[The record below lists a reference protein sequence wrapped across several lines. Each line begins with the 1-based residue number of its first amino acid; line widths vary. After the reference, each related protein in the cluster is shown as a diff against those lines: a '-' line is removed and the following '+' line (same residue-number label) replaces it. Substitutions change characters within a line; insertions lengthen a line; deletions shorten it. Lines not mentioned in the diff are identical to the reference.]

1 MSTRPSSCVCMA
13 DLRPIGVGSTRAGLR
28 SFLVLAWMLP
38 LMVLTSMASAQD
50 ASAESAARYMQR
62 VANELISAQRK
73 GSEDAFAR
81 AIRSH
86 ADIPS
91 IGLFSLGSYASGLA
105 RSDRSSYYT
114 GMVKFIA
121 RYAGKEAPKYPVARA
136 VMVGQSEE
144 TRQGVFVDSAVTL
157 QDGTTYDIRWHLIRR
172 GKVFKVRD
180 AQVIGFWMSP
190 FLKNLFENY
199 ISENGGNPKAL
210 VIALNR

>member
-1 MSTRPSSCVCMA
+1 MG
-13 DLRPIGVGSTRAGLR
+13 LRPVGGSTVRTVWRRAFLAAGL
-28 SFLVLAWMLP
+28 VPVMML
-38 LMVLTSMASAQD
+38 ASAL
-50 ASAESAARYMQR
+50 ASTGAYAESAAGYMQK
-62 VANELISAQRK
+62 VANELIAAQRN
-73 GSEDAFAR
+73 GSEEAFAR

-86 ADIPS
+86 ADVPS

-105 RSDRSSYYT
+105 RSDRTSYYS
-114 GMVKFIA
+114 GMVKFIS

-157 QDGTTYDIRWHLIRR
+157 QDGTTYDVRWHLIRR